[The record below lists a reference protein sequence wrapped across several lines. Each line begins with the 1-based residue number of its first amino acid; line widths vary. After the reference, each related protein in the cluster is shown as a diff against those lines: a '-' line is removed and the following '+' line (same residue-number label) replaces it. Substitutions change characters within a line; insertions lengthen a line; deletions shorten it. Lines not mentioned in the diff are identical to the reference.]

1 MTIGLTASK
10 PMCMESWF
18 AMCSR
23 QGFACACKV
32 RSRLVFMH
40 HLLMS
45 SLQKRLLL
53 AIAFFYAYT
62 ANGAEPEDIS
72 RRVAD
77 LLARMT
83 MPEKIGQLVLMSGYG
98 RTPGPEKEQGDLERA
113 IRSGACGNV
122 FNVLGVDE
130 VGRLQRMVIEET
142 RLGIPML
149 FGFDTVHGFRT
160 IFPIPL
166 GETASW
172 NLELMEQTARVAA
185 TESSAA
191 GLNWTFAPVVDISR
205 DPRWG
210 RIAEGAGEDPYLGAQ
225 VARARVRG
233 FQGSD
238 LKAPDTVLACAKH
251 FAAYGAVQAGRDYH
265 AVDMSER
272 LLREVYLPPFLA
284 AKEAGV
290 VSVMTAFSELNG
302 TPASANRFLLRDILR
317 NEWGFKGFVVSDFAS
332 ISEMVAHGSAG
343 DNSEAGR
350 QALKAGVD
358 MDMVGGVYQEHLGR
372 MLAQG
377 RIEPGQ
383 IDASTA
389 RVLEAKFRL
398 GLFEDPFGRCDEVR
412 EQRTQLTPENREL
425 AYRAACESFVLLK
438 NETEVLPLKAGSKIA
453 VIGSLA
459 DSRRDLLGP
468 WKGDGEWEPVETIL
482 AAIRRSNAGGEVRFA
497 GGCDV
502 RSTNEAGFAEA
513 LDAVRNSDLAVLVMG
528 ESADMSGEAKS
539 RTDIGLPGAQT
550 ELLRQVRAL
559 GKPVILVLMNGR
571 PLALEEESRLVDVM
585 LEVWFPGTEGAR
597 AIADVLFGREYP
609 SGKLPVTFPRN
620 LGQVPL
626 FYSAKNTG
634 RPSYPEN
641 PTAEF
646 RSTYLD
652 SPNDPL
658 FPFGF
663 GLSYTTFS
671 LSDFHLDRDQL
682 LTDEDLV
689 AEVLVT
695 NSGKRP
701 GAEVV
706 QLYVRDLVGSV
717 TRPLLELK
725 SFRKVHLLPGQSE
738 RVRFSMNE
746 RDLAFLREDMTW
758 GTEPGRFKI
767 FVGPNSRDLL
777 SADLEILPE
786 TGKRRE

>member
-1 MTIGLTASK
+1 MA
-10 PMCMESWF
+10 
-18 AMCSR
+18 
-23 QGFACACKV
+23 
-32 RSRLVFMH
+32 
-40 HLLMS
+40 
-45 SLQKRLLL
+45 
-53 AIAFFYAYT
+53 
-62 ANGAEPEDIS
+62 
-72 RRVAD
+72 
-77 LLARMT
+77 
-83 MPEKIGQLVLMSGYG
+83 
-98 RTPGPEKEQGDLERA
+98 
-113 IRSGACGNV
+113 
-122 FNVLGVDE
+122 
-130 VGRLQRMVIEET
+130 IEET
-142 RLGIPML
+142 RLGIPLL

-172 NLELMEQTARVAA
+172 NLGLMEQTARVAA

-210 RIAEGAGEDPYLGAQ
+210 RIAEGAGEDPFLGEQ

-233 FQGSD
+233 FQGAD
-238 LKAPDTVLACAKH
+238 LKAPDAVLACAKH

-290 VSVMTAFSELNG
+290 ASVMTAFSELNG
-302 TPASANRFLLRDILR
+302 TPATANRFLLQEILR
-317 NEWGFKGFVVSDFAS
+317 EEWGFKGFVVSDFAS

-343 DNSEAGR
+343 EDSEAGR

-358 MDMVGGVYQEHLGR
+358 MAGGVYQGHLER
-372 MLAQG
+372 MLAEG
-377 RIEPGQ
+377 TVGPEQ
-383 IDASTA
+383 IDAAAA

-398 GLFEDPFGRCDEVR
+398 GLFEDPFRRCDEER
-412 EQRTQLTPENREL
+412 EKRTQLTPSHRGL

-438 NETEVLPLKAGSKIA
+438 NESNVLPLKAGSKIA
-453 VIGSLA
+453 VIGPLA
-459 DSRRDLLGP
+459 DSRRDLLGS
-468 WKGDGEWEPVETIL
+468 WKGDGEWESLETIL
-482 AAIRRSNAGGEVRFA
+482 AAIRRSNSGGEVRFA
-497 GGCDV
+497 EGCDV
-502 RSTNEAGFAEA
+502 RTANETGFAAA
-513 LDAVRNSDLAVLVMG
+513 LEAVRQSEFAVLVVG
-528 ESADMSGEAKS
+528 ESGDMSGEAKS
-539 RTDIGLPGAQT
+539 RTDIGLPGVQT
-550 ELLRQVRAL
+550 QLLRQIKAL
-559 GKPVILVLMNGR
+559 GKPMILVLMSGR
-571 PLALEEESRLVDVM
+571 PLALEEEFRLADAM

-634 RPSYPEN
+634 RPPYPDN
-641 PTAEF
+641 PTAEY

-671 LSDFHLDRDQL
+671 LSDFHLDRDL
-682 LTDEDLV
+682 LRAGEDWE
-689 AEVLVT
+689 AKVLVT
-695 NSGKRP
+695 NTGERP

-725 SFRKVHLLPGQSE
+725 RFQKVHLSPGQSE
-738 RVRFSMNE
+738 TVRFSMNE
-746 RDLAFLREDMTW
+746 RDLVFLRRDMTW
-758 GTEPGRFKI
+758 GTEPGRFTI
-767 FVGPNSRDLL
+767 FVGTSSRDLL
-777 SADLEILPE
+777 SASLELSPE
-786 TGKRRE
+786 TKASNE